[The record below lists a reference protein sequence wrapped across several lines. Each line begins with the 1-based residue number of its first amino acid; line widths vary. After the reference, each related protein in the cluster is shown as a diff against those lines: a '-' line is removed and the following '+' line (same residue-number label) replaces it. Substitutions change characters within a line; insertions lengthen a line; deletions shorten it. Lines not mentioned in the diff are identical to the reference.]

1 MERQILVPLD
11 GSALSETVQ
20 PHAIAMARA
29 TSSALAL
36 LRVVPNLGAI
46 ERRAWPA
53 GTAVTQPRG
62 AEREFQLARAY
73 LREIAGQLRGDGFE
87 VSTHILEGNP
97 AAEIIDYSRNDATVT
112 MVAMATHGRSGI
124 SRWVFGSVAEKVLH
138 AATKPLLLVHAP
150 GEAPRVLPR
159 VEYHTI
165 LVPLDGSTFAEQA
178 LGLAQEMAQDTQAH
192 LLLVAVVP
200 HGEDPDVV
208 EAGMV
213 PLWVME
219 KHQGAVYDVQHALV
233 DDVQRLATTG
243 LDVRMKIAT
252 GKPAEEILKVAT
264 HEQADLIVMATHG
277 RGGLARLWMGSVASK
292 VVQSMT
298 GAVLL
303 LRATEPAE
311 ASAAAPSA

>member
-11 GSALSETVQ
+11 GSALSETVL
-20 PHAIAMARA
+20 PHAVAMARA

-36 LRVVPNLGAI
+36 LRVVPSLGTI
-46 ERRAWPA
+46 ERRAWP
-53 GTAVTQPRG
+53 GSTAVAQPRG
-62 AEREFQLARAY
+62 TEHEFQLARTY
-73 LREIAGQLRGDGFE
+73 LREIAGHLRGDGFE

-124 SRWVFGSVAEKVLH
+124 SRCVFGSVAEKVLH

-150 GEAPRVLPR
+150 ADAPRVLPR

-178 LGLAQEMAQDTQAH
+178 LGLAEEMAQDTQAR

-200 HGEDPDVV
+200 PNEDLDVA
-208 EAGMV
+208 EAGLV

-219 KHQGAVYDVQHALV
+219 KRQGAAFAVEHALV
-233 DDVQRLATTG
+233 DDVQKLAAIG
-243 LDVRMKIAT
+243 LDVRMKIAH
-252 GKPAEEILKVAT
+252 GQPAEEILQVAA

-277 RGGLARLWMGSVASK
+277 RDGLARLWMGSVASR
-292 VVQSMT
+292 VVHSTT

-303 LRATEPAE
+303 MRATAPVEALAPAH
-311 ASAAAPSA
+311 ST